1 MQQTSTLQKAF
12 EINLEPTI
20 YGTFAEIGAGQ
31 EVARQFFEAGKASGT
46 VAKTISAYDMVFS
59 DSIYGKE
66 KTGRYVCQ
74 SRVEKMLSYEFDL
87 LIERLKTT
95 RGDSTNFFS
104 FANTVT
110 TGSKSRNIDSH
121 GWIGVRFQLK
131 PNGPVNQ
138 IVAHI
143 KMKNRSNSLQ
153 REALGIVGVNLIY
166 AAFNHTDNPEQF
178 ILSLIDNLDTS
189 RIEMD
194 MIDFQGDDLKHI
206 DNRLMSLKLVAN
218 HLTNAAL
225 FSPEGKVLHIADVLF
240 KKPLVLL
247 RGSFSPV
254 TNIHVDMIGSA
265 LKQIKSATKETPVV
279 FLELTIHDLIQDGE
293 FKNANFL
300 ERVDVLQT
308 LGHPVLIS
316 NFFLFFELKKY
327 LEKFTTETI
336 SMIMGANLLSKLFEE
351 EFYKNV
357 NGGLLAGIG
366 QLTEGNSK
374 ILIYPFKKSD
384 TAMLTLSNYKPAQ
397 SSSQIFEHLKQKDVF
412 TELDC
417 LEVCKEIHSENILTM
432 IKNKDASWENFVPKK
447 VASLIKDRKLFG
459 YK

>member
-12 EINLEPTI
+12 EINLEPNI

-66 KTGRYVCQ
+66 KNGRYVCQ
-74 SRVEKMLSYEFDL
+74 SRLEKMLSYEFDL
-87 LIERLKTT
+87 LIERLKTI
-95 RGDSTNFFS
+95 RGDSTCFFS

-121 GWIGVRFQLK
+121 GWIGIRFQLK
-131 PNGPVNQ
+131 PNGPINQ

-153 REALGIVGVNLIY
+153 REALGVVGVNLIY
-166 AAFNHTDNPEQF
+166 AAFNHTNNPEQF

-225 FSPEGKVLHIADVLF
+225 FSPEGKVLHIADVMF

-265 LKQIKSATKETPVV
+265 LKNIKTSSKDTPTV

-336 SMIMGANLLSKLFEE
+336 SMIMGANLLSKLFDD

-357 NGGLLAGIG
+357 NGGLLSGIG

-384 TAMLTLSNYKPAQ
+384 TTMLTLSNYQPNQTTAP
-397 SSSQIFEHLKQKDVF
+397 IFEHLKQKDVF
-412 TELDC
+412 TELEC
-417 LEVCKEIHSENILTM
+417 LEVCKEIHSENILSM